1 MKKLTFILLIGL
13 LVSSTGF
20 SKLPAYLIYNNKGKK
35 VSYSKMVKDLSGS
48 DIVLFGEFHDN
59 PIAHWLQFELTKNL
73 YEEKMTDL
81 VLAAEMFEADN
92 QLIFDE
98 YLAGHITEG
107 RFEAEMRLWNNY
119 KTDYKPLVKFA
130 KDNNLEFVA
139 SNIPRRY
146 AGMVATGGFEILET
160 MTDEARRFI
169 APLPVDYD
177 AELPG
182 YKKMLNMGG
191 MGKGQVNENFPKA
204 QAIKDATMA
213 HFILQNW
220 EPGKQTIHYHGT
232 YHSDFYEGI
241 YWYLKKANSELNIK
255 TIATVTQDD
264 VSKLEEESL
273 GRADFIIVVPQTM
286 TRTY

>member
-1 MKKLTFILLIGL
+1 MKKNLLLLLIA
-13 LVSSTGF
+13 VSANMNSYA
-20 SKLPAYLIYNNKGKK
+20 KLPAYQLFNSKGKK
-35 VSYSKMVKDLSGS
+35 VTYSKMVKELSGS

-59 PIAHWLQFELTKNL
+59 PIAHWLQFELTKSL
-73 YEEKMTDL
+73 FEEKKADL

-92 QLIFDE
+92 QLILDE
-98 YLAGHITEG
+98 FLAGQISEG

-130 KDNNLEFVA
+130 KDNNLKFVA

-146 AGMVATGGFEILET
+146 ASMVATGGFEVLET
-160 MTDEARRFI
+160 LSPDASRFI
-169 APLPVDYD
+169 APFPVAYD
-177 AELPG
+177 PELPG
-182 YKKMLNMGG
+182 YKKMLGMGG
-191 MGKGQVNENFPKA
+191 MGKGQVNDNFPKA

-213 HFILQNW
+213 YFILQNW
-220 EPGKQTIHYHGT
+220 KPGKQTVHYHGT

-241 YWYLKKANSELNIK
+241 YWYLKKTDSELKIK
-255 TIATVTQDD
+255 TIATVTQEDIL
-264 VSKLEEESL
+264 KLEEESL

>member
-1 MKKLTFILLIGL
+1 MKKITIIALIYFLTGNFI
-13 LVSSTGF
+13 F
-20 SKLPAYLIYNNKGKK
+20 AENPAYLIYNSKGKK
-35 VSYSKMVKDLSGS
+35 VTYSKMVKDLSGS

-59 PIAHWLQFELTKNL
+59 PISHWLQIELTKSL
-73 YEEKMTDL
+73 YEEKKTDL

-98 YLAGHITEG
+98 YLAGQITEG

-130 KDNNLEFVA
+130 KDNNLKFVA

-160 MTDEARRFI
+160 LSQEARRFI

-177 AELPG
+177 GELPG

-191 MGKGQVNENFPKA
+191 MGKGPANDNFPKA

-213 HFILQNW
+213 YFILQNW

-241 YWYLKKANSELNIK
+241 FWYLRKANSELNLK

-264 VSKLEEESL
+264 VSNLEEESI